1 MGHTI
6 SDTHTI
12 AIKNMHKNKRF
23 LMVITILGLF
33 VAANACSPRARTSGN
48 LPDTKMVSEL
58 KAGDISREE
67 VIEFLGSPS
76 SVASFG
82 DEVWFYIS
90 EQTET
95 LGWFEP
101 KIKNRLVL
109 ALYFSEDGTLK
120 KIKSSGLDES
130 KALVHIDRK
139 TPTHGS
145 KMSVLEQLIGN
156 FRRFTGD

>member
-1 MGHTI
+1 M
-6 SDTHTI
+6 
-12 AIKNMHKNKRF
+12 NKSTRF
-23 LMVITILGLF
+23 LTVIIILGLCLA
-33 VAANACSPRARTSGN
+33 VSACSPMARTSGN
-48 LPDTKMVSEL
+48 LPDPKKVSEL
-58 KAGDISREE
+58 KTGDISREE

-109 ALYFSEDGTLK
+109 ALHFSKDGTLS
-120 KIKSSGLDES
+120 KIKTSGLNES
-130 KALVHIDRK
+130 KTIVHIDRK
-139 TPTHGS
+139 TPTHGT
-145 KMSVLEQLIGN
+145 KMTVLEQLVGN
-156 FRRFTGD
+156 FRRFSSD

>member
-1 MGHTI
+1 M
-6 SDTHTI
+6 
-12 AIKNMHKNKRF
+12 
-23 LMVITILGLF
+23 
-33 VAANACSPRARTSGN
+33 
-48 LPDTKMVSEL
+48 SEL

-76 SVASFG
+76 SVTSFG

-109 ALYFSEDGTLK
+109 ALYFSKDGTLK
-120 KIKSSGLDES
+120 KIKTSGLDES
-130 KALVHIDRK
+130 KTVVHIDRK
-139 TPTHGS
+139 TPTHGT
-145 KMSVLEQLIGN
+145 KMTVLEQLVGN
-156 FRRFTGD
+156 FRRFSDD